1 MSFLPGAEV
10 DLRGS
15 NTLGLPASAQ
25 WCADIDDTADL
36 PAALDF
42 ARSRGLALRVLGGGS
57 NVVLPDRLPGLT
69 LRMRNRGIALLE
81 ETSAAY
87 VVRAAAGEPWHPFVL
102 HCHQQGWHG
111 LENLALIPGTV
122 GAAPIQN
129 IGAYGVELAGFV
141 GEVRGVDAHSGEPRI
156 LAAAAGGFAYRHSI
170 FKDALAGRLLIT
182 DVVFALPKSPAPAT
196 HYAALAAELSGIAAP
211 DHADVL
217 AAVIAI
223 RRRRLPDPALVPNAG
238 SFFKNPVIASAEF
251 RQLEA
256 RWPGIAHWLQDD
268 GRVKLAAAW
277 LVERCGWKGY
287 REHGVGVHEA
297 QALVLVN
304 VGGGTATALL
314 ALAQR
319 IQDSVRQRFGLGLEI
334 EPILC

>member
-1 MSFLPGAEV
+1 MNFLPGAEV

-15 NTLGLPASAQ
+15 NTLGLPAIAQ
-25 WCADIDDTADL
+25 WCTDIQDTADL
-36 PAALDF
+36 PATLDF
-42 ARSRGLALRVLGGGS
+42 ARSRGLAIRVLGGGS
-57 NVVLPDRLPGLT
+57 NVVLPERLPGLT
-69 LRMRNRGIALLE
+69 LRMRSRGIALLE
-81 ETSAAY
+81 ETSLAY

-129 IGAYGVELAGFV
+129 IGAYGLELARFV
-141 GEVRGVDAHSGEPRI
+141 QEVRGVDTQSGEPRT
-156 LAAAAGGFAYRHSI
+156 LDAAACGFGYRHSV
-170 FKDALAGRLLIT
+170 FKGSLAGRLLIT
-182 DVVFALPKSPAPAT
+182 DVVFALPRAASPVT
-196 HYAALAAELSGIAAP
+196 HYAALAAELSGLAAP

-223 RRRRLPDPALVPNAG
+223 RRRRLPDPDLLPNAG
-238 SFFKNPVIASAEF
+238 SFFKNPVVSSAEF
-251 RQLEA
+251 LQLEA
-256 RWPGIAHWLQDD
+256 RWPGIAHWPQED

-304 VGGGTATALL
+304 FGAGTAAALL
-314 ALAQR
+314 ALARR
-319 IQDSVRQRFGLGLEI
+319 IQDSVLQRFGLGLEI
-334 EPILC
+334 EPVLC